1 LQRSPFPS
9 AIEQEA
15 IAGGDAS
22 PTLESAVN
30 RARGSGQPLDA
41 GLQQSMGQ
49 AMGADFSQVRV
60 HTDATSNQL
69 NQSIHAKAFTTG
81 QDVFFKRGA
90 YDPSSKDGQKLIAHE
105 LTHVIQQN
113 QSESEHQPIQRM
125 SEDKAIKALKHRY
138 SHVVTH
144 ITKWADFLR
153 WLRREKKT
161 TLDKI
166 NEPSLILQYAREYT
180 EQEQQRISAAAQ
192 DATEDDTQDDTLD
205 ENNGQFWQGVEG
217 EVAAFIR
224 LHNMEREYAFDR
236 LRHRMSRWT
245 QQQRDAFM
253 QKLPQQYHK
262 QAFAAAI
269 GPSSGEKALSYQ
281 KALAITMR
289 IEKGTNRR
297 QYESRPQKAYGR
309 EMHDW
314 LFNDGPE
321 PTKMNC
327 WETVLYAAYRVGKI
341 NKEQVK
347 FYLSQSLQFG
357 SPGVPKLANFVRE
370 GMHYPANLGSINQP
384 DLNTHVIPNL
394 REGDIVM
401 FGQKA
406 EHVAIYVGNG
416 RIIENDSAE
425 SHEATVRYQN
435 MWNAMQRNPQYQ
447 QIVYWRTVDQLL

>member
-1 LQRSPFPS
+1 
-9 AIEQEA
+9 
-15 IAGGDAS
+15 
-22 PTLESAVN
+22 
-30 RARGSGQPLDA
+30 
-41 GLQQSMGQ
+41 
-49 AMGADFSQVRV
+49 MGADFSKVRV
-60 HTDATSNQL
+60 HTDVTSNQL
-69 NQSIHAKAFTTG
+69 NQSIHARAFTTG
-81 QDVFFKRGA
+81 QDVFFKQGA
-90 YDPSSKDGQKLIAHE
+90 YNPSSKDGQKLIAHE
-105 LTHVIQQN
+105 LTHVVQQS
-113 QSESEHQPIQRM
+113 QGGSEHQPIQRM
-125 SEDKAIKALKHRY
+125 SEAQAIKALKHRF
-138 SHVVTH
+138 SHVVTP

-166 NEPSLILQYAREYT
+166 NEQSLIFQYAREYS

-289 IEKGTNRR
+289 IEEGTNRR
-297 QYESRPQKAYGR
+297 QYESRPQKVYGR

-314 LFNDGPE
+314 LINDGPE

-341 NKEQVK
+341 DKERVK
-347 FYLSQSLQFG
+347 FYLSQSRQFG
-357 SPGVPKLANFVRE
+357 SSGVPELAKFVRQ
-370 GMHYPANLGSINQP
+370 GMHYPANPGRINQHN
-384 DLNTHVIPNL
+384 LNTHVIPNL
-394 REGDIVM
+394 SEGDIVM

-435 MWNAMQRNPQYQ
+435 MWNAMRRNPEYQ